1 MQCDCIFCKKILSK
15 LASDRFGILNL
26 LKSRADR
33 LMALETWADTVDVV
47 EVNESQNEADDN
59 R

>member
-1 MQCDCIFCKKILSK
+1 MQCDCIFCKELLSK
-15 LASDRFGILNL
+15 LASDRFGIFNL

-33 LMALETWADTVDVV
+33 LMALETWADTVDT
-47 EVNESQNEADDN
+47 VNESQNEAEDN

>member
-1 MQCDCIFCKKILSK
+1 MQCDCIFCKELLSK

-47 EVNESQNEADDN
+47 NESQNEAEDN